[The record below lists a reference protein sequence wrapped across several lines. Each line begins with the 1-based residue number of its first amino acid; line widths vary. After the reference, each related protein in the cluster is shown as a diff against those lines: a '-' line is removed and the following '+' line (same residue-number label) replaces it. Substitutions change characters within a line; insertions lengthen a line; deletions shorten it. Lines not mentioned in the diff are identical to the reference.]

1 MQVNMKNDASS
12 QWHITIQMDGAIQVV
27 KTAVLQLKR
36 EFNREILV
44 TDEHSLPLDHVIS
57 INGIS
62 LS

>member
-1 MQVNMKNDASS
+1 MKNDASS
-12 QWHITIQMDGAIQVV
+12 QWHITVQIDGVIQVV

-44 TDEHSLPLDHVIS
+44 TDEHSLPLDQVIS

>member
-1 MQVNMKNDASS
+1 MKNDASS
-12 QWHITIQMDGAIQVV
+12 QWHITVQIDGVIQVV

-44 TDEHSLPLDHVIS
+44 TDERSLPLDQVIS